1 MKRLGKMIGS
11 QETYTKMSKILKD
24 TLNNMNNHY
33 ENTDRLLEDAGYHQ
47 DQDFLKAE
55 YEKHEQVMKHYD
67 NIIKELK
74 EFINTV
80 DTDIDEFD
88 KTMKDNRDVC
98 DEEKI
103 DITEIMDEN
112 TKIYLNDELIKFLQ
126 DYTIKNNRIKMY
138 EAGTIDELKKIKDLY
153 GEPVWIKIKY
163 YDKEIVLTGTLTKYK
178 LSYDGLMY
186 IIEYTIELY

>member
-24 TLNNMNNHY
+24 TLNSMNNHY
-33 ENTDRLLEDAGYHQ
+33 EDTDRLLEDAGYHQ

-88 KTMKDNRDVC
+88 R
-98 DEEKI
+98 
-103 DITEIMDEN
+103 
-112 TKIYLNDELIKFLQ
+112 L
-126 DYTIKNNRIKMY
+126 
-138 EAGTIDELKKIKDLY
+138 
-153 GEPVWIKIKY
+153 
-163 YDKEIVLTGTLTKYK
+163 
-178 LSYDGLMY
+178 
-186 IIEYTIELY
+186 

>member
-88 KTMKDNRDVC
+88 KTMKDNRDAC

>member
-1 MKRLGKMIGS
+1 MKNTTVEDLFKAMDNAIMLSKPISEMTDKEQKTFTDKLQELGLIKRIN
-11 QETYTKMSKILKD
+11 IF
-24 TLNNMNNHY
+24 
-33 ENTDRLLEDAGYHQ
+33 TDDY
-47 DQDFLKAE
+47 
-55 YEKHEQVMKHYD
+55 
-67 NIIKELK
+67 I
-74 EFINTV
+74 T
-80 DTDIDEFD
+80 
-88 KTMKDNRDVC
+88 TMKDNREAC

-112 TKIYLNDELIKFLQ
+112 TKIYLNDKLIKFLQ

-153 GEPVWIKIKY
+153 GEHVWIKIKY

>member
-1 MKRLGKMIGS
+1 MKNTTVEDLFKAMDNAIMLSKPISDMTDKEQKTFNDKLQELGLIKRTNIF
-11 QETYTKMSKILKD
+11 
-24 TLNNMNNHY
+24 
-33 ENTDRLLEDAGYHQ
+33 TDDY
-47 DQDFLKAE
+47 
-55 YEKHEQVMKHYD
+55 
-67 NIIKELK
+67 I
-74 EFINTV
+74 T
-80 DTDIDEFD
+80 
-88 KTMKDNRDVC
+88 TMKDNREAC

-112 TKIYLNDELIKFLQ
+112 TKIYLNDKLIKFLQ

-153 GEPVWIKIKY
+153 GEHVWIKIKY